1 MEYNR
6 LKYGEDEAHWYPAE
20 LGKRVNERNVNS
32 IQPPFLALQIS
43 NSFGRS
49 KKVEKDSVCMRQF
62 RICHAATS
70 KSFTH
75 KKFTSKDLESP
86 NRRTLEDTTRAFCYN
101 KEKRISNL
109 SGLGFGS
116 SRLGLLTLVLRSRG
130 GLLLGLVLLGASLAL
145 VAIRRSPQGQIVTQ
159 ELHDQGAVTVALFGE
174 GVQLS
179 NGIIERLLGEVA
191 STVGRV

>member
-1 MEYNR
+1 
-6 LKYGEDEAHWYPAE
+6 
-20 LGKRVNERNVNS
+20 
-32 IQPPFLALQIS
+32 
-43 NSFGRS
+43 
-49 KKVEKDSVCMRQF
+49 
-62 RICHAATS
+62 
-70 KSFTH
+70 
-75 KKFTSKDLESP
+75 
-86 NRRTLEDTTRAFCYN
+86 
-101 KEKRISNL
+101 L